1 MQHKRFVKTM
11 FLAAALSAALCACKE
26 TAKTEKG
33 KTEPQPG
40 AAGEITM
47 LEPGTR
53 KGRYCIAEGQSSEV
67 ICWMDYN
74 AVQETPLCSAPNC
87 EHNSEACTA
96 FLPEGYTNKVL
107 ALGED
112 QLLFVLRSNT
122 HKWPTRL
129 MVADRDGGRRHQIAQ
144 VENGDD
150 ILTPPFCADDRYVYF
165 EVMHKG
171 GESHPLA
178 RAPLDGGEVEFVMT
192 PKSDTWRVVNAAGR
206 KLMLL
211 EQDWEKLEFHLY
223 TYDVDSG
230 KTQQLDAS
238 FLDVNKPCDFSVSAQ
253 GKVYFCDQSSVHW
266 VDMEGQSGQIPIP
279 WPEGIDLTQKECRIE
294 TLIGSKLLFSVGWH
308 GSDDAVLARMYALD
322 LDSAQLQEAPLQYIN
337 SKSVS
342 LPLDILGQS
351 EDSLLVRFACDT
363 QQYQF
368 MLPNGVP
375 TQGLRDVCRYG
386 MISLEDYLA
395 GKVNYREFPMSF
407 QAYSIN

>member
-1 MQHKRFVKTM
+1 MKRKHPVKKI
-11 FLAAALSAALCACKE
+11 FLAAALAAALCACGEAAPAGKGE
-26 TAKTEKG
+26 TGAKH
-33 KTEPQPG
+33 G
-40 AAGEITM
+40 AAGEIAM

-53 KGRYCIAEGQSSEV
+53 KGRYCIAEEPSGEV

-96 FLPEGYTNKVL
+96 FLSEGYTNKVL
-107 ALGED
+107 ALGD
-112 QLLFVLRSNT
+112 DRLLFVLRSNT
-122 HKWPTRL
+122 HEWPTRL
-129 MVADRDGGRRHQIAQ
+129 MIADRDGGSRHQIAEM
-144 VENGDD
+144 ENGDD
-150 ILTPPFCADDRYVYF
+150 ILTPPFCADDQYVYF
-165 EVMHKG
+165 EVLHKG

-178 RAPLDGGEVEFVMT
+178 RAPLDGGKVEFVMT

-211 EQDWEKLEFHLY
+211 EQDWEKPEIRLY

-230 KTQQLDAS
+230 ETQQLDAS
-238 FLDVNKPCDFSVSAQ
+238 FLDANKLCDFSVSAQ
-253 GKVYFCDQSSVHW
+253 ERVYFCDQSSVHW

-279 WPEGIDLTQKECRIE
+279 WPEGLDLAQEEYRIN

-322 LDSAQLQEAPLQYIN
+322 VDSGQLQEAPLQYIN

-351 EDSLLVRFACDT
+351 EDSLLVRFACNT

-407 QAYSIN
+407 QAYSID